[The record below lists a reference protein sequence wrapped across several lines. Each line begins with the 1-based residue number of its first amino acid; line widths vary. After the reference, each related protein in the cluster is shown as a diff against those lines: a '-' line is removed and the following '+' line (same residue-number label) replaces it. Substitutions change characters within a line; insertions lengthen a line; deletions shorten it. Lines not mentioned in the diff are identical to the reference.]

1 MGVEE
6 AISGMRSHPSEK
18 PDQSEIGDDD
28 EDEEGVGSDCSETFF
43 ECEEDEQGFLYKD
56 SYFEDEESMEYVY
69 DPMKL
74 SLHSSYSSQSPF
86 PSSPHQIP
94 PSYGSPF
101 PVTLGPPSPQQWG
114 PSLLG
119 SSTLNQTQCS
129 DCGAPGPDQNEDCTG
144 QVAWQWRNFNKAL
157 ALLTMVKNVTN
168 QYRLGTFQ
176 AFTGNLLVLFINKHL
191 GSDSELGPF

>member
-1 MGVEE
+1 MDLGVEE

-18 PDQSEIGDDD
+18 PDQSEINDDD
-28 EDEEGVGSDCSETFF
+28 AEEEGVGSDCSETFF

-101 PVTLGPPSPQQWG
+101 PVPLGPPSPQQWG

-119 SSTLNQTQCS
+119 SSTLSQTQCS
-129 DCGAPGPDQNEDCTG
+129 DCGAQGSDQNEDCTG
-144 QVAWQWRNFNKAL
+144 QVALQWRI
-157 ALLTMVKNVTN
+157 LT
-168 QYRLGTFQ
+168 R
-176 AFTGNLLVLFINKHL
+176 
-191 GSDSELGPF
+191 S